1 MAATDARPVPIKN
14 TAFRLYFEFRKNDGT
29 IITTVTGADTE
40 VSKDG
45 ASFADATNE
54 FTEIGTTGIG
64 YIDLTSTEMDADC
77 VSVKATC
84 TNTDAVP
91 TTIYLYPNETGDI
104 DVDLTAVGGS
114 TSDVS
119 ALATNVAAIL
129 VDTGT
134 TLDGKIDTIDGIV
147 DAILVDTGT
156 TLDGKLDTID
166 TNVDSILADTGTD
179 GVVVATGSKT
189 GYALSAAGIDAIW
202 DEDITTHRV
211 ANSAGAAI
219 QPVRSGTCQN
229 GGSTTTVK
237 LDTNASTVDDAYKY
251 HVIMGWVTADGSNK
265 FAAICEGYVGS
276 TRVATINAIP
286 YSPDS
291 TYTFV
296 VLPFGAVPGATAPT
310 ADDNATALMNKAFSS
325 YTTEGTVGAF
335 LNTFNLQVGTAQA
348 GAASS
353 ITLDTTAGTTT
364 DQYKYQAISIRA
376 GTGAGQTRQITAY
389 TSGRVATVNLPW
401 TITPDNTSEY
411 VVHPLGL
418 DAATVTQI
426 AAGVWNASRND
437 YQLANSFG
445 EYVRAD
451 ALRIS
456 GNASPADTLESILTG
471 GGGTITANLA
481 GTVSTVTTL
490 TGHTPQTGDAF
501 ARLGAPVGASISADL
516 QTIDGVVDAIL
527 VDTAD
532 MQPKL
537 GTPAGA
543 SMSVDIA
550 AIKTQTAAIETDTQ
564 DIQSRLPAA
573 LTAGGNIKADIE
585 EINGV
590 TITGDGSGTPFDV
603 A

>member
-45 ASFADATNE
+45 ASFSDATNE
-54 FTEIGTTGIG
+54 FTEIGSTGIG
-64 YIDLTSTEMDADC
+64 YIDLTSGEMNADC

-104 DVDLTAVGGS
+104 DVDLTAVAGA
-114 TSDVS
+114 TTDVS
-119 ALATNVAAIL
+119 ALATNVA
-129 VDTGT
+129 
-134 TLDGKIDTIDGIV
+134 
-147 DAILVDTGT
+147 AILVDTGT

-166 TNVDSILADTGTD
+166 TNVDSILDDTGTA
-179 GVVVATGSKT
+179 GVVVASGSKT
-189 GYALSAAGIDAIW
+189 GYALSAAGIDAVW
-202 DEDITTHRV
+202 DEDITTHRA

-325 YTTEGTVGAF
+325 YTTEGTFGAF

-389 TSGRVATVNLPW
+389 TSGRVATVNLAW

-451 ALRIS
+451 ALSIV
-456 GNASPADTLESILTG
+456 GNATAADVLESILTG

-481 GTVSTVTTL
+481 GTVTTVTTL

-516 QTIDGVVDAIL
+516 QTIDGIVDAIL

-550 AIKTQTAAIETDTQ
+550 AIKTQTAAIEADTQ
-564 DIQSRLPAA
+564 NIQSRLPAA
-573 LTAGGNIKADIE
+573 LSTAGNIKADIE
-585 EINGV
+585 EINEV